1 MAMKEMMRIKP
12 NLSGS
17 NPDRQAGVF
26 HAVLL
31 QRHQQGF
38 SLLEL
43 LVVIVIMGVMS
54 AIAIPAFSDWR
65 EKQAVRNITQT
76 LLAQLKQ
83 ARVLA
88 VSENRSVRIS
98 FSPKFYVFDANTTGN
113 CSTCRNEQVNLSQ
126 FSDNLSVKSNKNPI
140 SFSSRGTAKNATVTL
155 SAGKNSKKI
164 KVNLIGRAYLQ

>member
-1 MAMKEMMRIKP
+1 MKEMIRIKP

-17 NPDRQAGVF
+17 NQHRQAGVF
-26 HAVLL
+26 HADLL
-31 QRHQQGF
+31 LRHEQGF

-43 LVVIVIMGVMS
+43 LVVIVIVGVMS

-98 FSPKFYVFDANTTGN
+98 FSPKFYVFDANTTGSCN
-113 CSTCRNEQVNLSQ
+113 TCRNEQVNFSQ
-126 FSDNLSVKSNKNPI
+126 FSDNLSVSVASKKNPI
-140 SFSSRGTAKNATVTL
+140 FFSSRGTAKNTTVTL

>member
-1 MAMKEMMRIKP
+1 MRIKP

-17 NPDRQAGVF
+17 NQDRQAGVF
-26 HAVLL
+26 RAGSLL
-31 QRHQQGF
+31 RYPQGF
-38 SLLEL
+38 TLLEL

-98 FSPKFYVFDANTTGN
+98 FSPKFYVFDTNTTGS

-126 FSDNLSVKSNKNPI
+126 FSNNLSVTSNKNPI
-140 SFSSRGTAKNATVTL
+140 SFSSRGTAKNVTVTL
-155 SAGKNSKKI
+155 SVGSISNEI
-164 KVNLIGRAYLQ
+164 KVNAIGRAYLK